1 MISSCM
7 IQSPMLICTFL
18 VPDVAGSIESTP
30 SGAAMVMCGME
41 GDDLYG
47 PVGVF
52 LVLVPLR

>member
-1 MISSCM
+1 M

-30 SGAAMVMCGME
+30 TGAAMVMCGME